1 MTSSGLR
8 QKALRGRLIVE
19 RIAGKD
25 FTTLAHIERMR
36 ELCRVSAKARDSS
49 SERPRERT
57 DASSQTPSG
66 PSAMES
72 AKLPQESLRA
82 RLSEIGRRRLV
93 NYITSK
99 HQPPRRIRD
108 IEDIDVADV
117 LAIYHAH
124 RETTYSERGTSQTD
138 ITEFAGRIGRL
149 NDFFGGRMLAEMN
162 AQTCGQ
168 YVKARGRPGGARRD
182 LEDLRAAINHHAR
195 EGLHRGLV
203 RVALPAKGRGRDRW
217 LTRSEA
223 AALLWVCWRYREV
236 QTQHRGALKNQKIET
251 EKVKTDKRPL
261 RYIARFILIGLYRHA
276 RGRHRVRLSVPR
288 GRPIV
293 CRLGARYLLS
303 TCARPG
309 SHQKTPAPGALAR
322 ALAGA
327 CATLGSNRRHQIA
340 FCRIQRRGRKV
351 GKDGVPKRR
360 PACALVH
367 PIRQGHTPHVTAY
380 GRNLVNAA
388 WRGSVESGR
397 VSWDVRRGVARY
409 LWRPPPRVLARGGG
423 RHHDETNQE
432 HRIWVD
438 RGVELAA

>member
-93 NYITSK
+93 KYITSK
-99 HQPPRRIRD
+99 YQPPRRIRD

-124 RETTYSERGTSQTD
+124 RETAYSERGTSQTD

-149 NDFFGGRMLAEMN
+149 NDFFGGRMLAEVN

-168 YVKARGRPGGARRD
+168 YVKARGRPGGAGRRSGRPARGD
-182 LEDLRAAINHHAR
+182 QSPRTGGPSPWLGPRGTSSERTRPRSMADAKRSGGTFVGLLAISRSANTASRRSEKSKNRNGKSKNGQASASVHCTLHPDWPLPARARAPSRPPLRTARTADRMSTWSTVSFIDLRKAR
-195 EGLHRGLV
+195 QPPKNASPR
-203 RVALPAKGRGRDRW
+203 RPCPSA
-217 LTRSEA
+217 S
-223 AALLWVCWRYREV
+223 WRMCDAGFEPTPSNR
-236 QTQHRGALKNQKIET
+236 
-251 EKVKTDKRPL
+251 
-261 RYIARFILIGLYRHA
+261 IL
-276 RGRHRVRLSVPR
+276 SN
-288 GRPIV
+288 
-293 CRLGARYLLS
+293 S
-303 TCARPG
+303 TARP
-309 SHQKTPAPGALAR
+309 
-322 ALAGA
+322 
-327 CATLGSNRRHQIA
+327 
-340 FCRIQRRGRKV
+340 
-351 GKDGVPKRR
+351 
-360 PACALVH
+360 
-367 PIRQGHTPHVTAY
+367 
-380 GRNLVNAA
+380 
-388 WRGSVESGR
+388 
-397 VSWDVRRGVARY
+397 
-409 LWRPPPRVLARGGG
+409 
-423 RHHDETNQE
+423 
-432 HRIWVD
+432 
-438 RGVELAA
+438 